1 MGEYYVKKSM
11 SNRTCQLTKGQ
22 ESMAFMNLFMAVP
35 KISPYGKELTK
46 EYYINMNQFIR
57 ALYEFNS
64 MLYRSLWWNSLGFQA
79 YWTNKLTP
87 VPRQCLLQYNN
98 NGEDVKIV
106 ERARLKLE
114 QFSVAFIVLFAG
126 YVLAIIQFLR
136 ERFIRY

>member
-1 MGEYYVKKSM
+1 
-11 SNRTCQLTKGQ
+11 
-22 ESMAFMNLFMAVP
+22 MAVP

-57 ALYEFNS
+57 ALYRCNS
-64 MLYRSLWWNSLGFQA
+64 ILYRSLWWNSLGFQA
-79 YWTNKLTP
+79 YWTNTFMP

-98 NGEDVKIV
+98 NGEDVEIV

-126 YVLAIIQFLR
+126 YVLAIIQKLR
-136 ERFIRY
+136 ERFVRF